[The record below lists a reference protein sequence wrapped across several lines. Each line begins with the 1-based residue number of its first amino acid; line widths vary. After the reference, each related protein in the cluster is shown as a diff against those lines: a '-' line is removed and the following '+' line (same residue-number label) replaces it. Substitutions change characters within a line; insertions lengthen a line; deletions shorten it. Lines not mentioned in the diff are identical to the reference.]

1 MGNRSL
7 ARGLQDGLHDPRP
20 PHLLP
25 IIHLCF
31 RIFVSKEIPRQ
42 EIGNQSFG
50 QSLPLE
56 VNVCLLH
63 IVSTAALSLPPRTR
77 SGALANTLHQAT
89 NGKPPRVFQFV
100 IFVWISA
107 ARFVPVK
114 ITGAGARSKL
124 GTMQRSKAVVAMMS
138 EPSLPLWLRCSYICN
153 LYYTL
158 HRPFLHNLNGY
169 KHISVCAGLVR
180 LHILKTGPLHRRPN
194 ETLSW
199 CTSSR
204 GLNLFLLCRFLA
216 QERLTKRE
224 KLANVSFTYVCV
236 RQR

>member
-56 VNVCLLH
+56 VNVCPLH

-89 NGKPPRVFQFV
+89 NGKPLRVFRFV

-114 ITGAGARSKL
+114 ITGPGARSKL

-194 ETLSW
+194 ETSSW
-199 CTSSR
+199 CTSSSKV
-204 GLNLFLLCRFLA
+204 A
-216 QERLTKRE
+216 QLIFTLQVFGTGEVNKKGKTS
-224 KLANVSFTYVCV
+224 KL
-236 RQR
+236 

>member
-31 RIFVSKEIPRQ
+31 RIFVSKEILRQ

-114 ITGAGARSKL
+114 ITRAVARSKL

-194 ETLSW
+194 ETSSW

-204 GLNLFLLCRFLA
+204 WLNLFLLCIFLTL
-216 QERLTKRE
+216 ERLKKR
-224 KLANVSFTYVCV
+224 KN
-236 RQR
+236 

>member
-114 ITGAGARSKL
+114 ITGAVARSKL

-153 LYYTL
+153 LYTL

-194 ETLSW
+194 ETSSW

-204 GLNLFLLCRFLA
+204 WLNFFFPVNFFDTG
-216 QERLTKRE
+216 EVKKRG
-224 KLANVSFTYVCV
+224 KTSKF
-236 RQR
+236 

>member
-56 VNVCLLH
+56 VNVCPLH

-77 SGALANTLHQAT
+77 SGALANTPHQAT
-89 NGKPPRVFQFV
+89 NGKPLRVFRFV

-153 LYYTL
+153 LYTDPSSTISMVTNTYPCAPASSDYT
-158 HRPFLHNLNGY
+158 F
-169 KHISVCAGLVR
+169 
-180 LHILKTGPLHRRPN
+180 
-194 ETLSW
+194 
-199 CTSSR
+199 
-204 GLNLFLLCRFLA
+204 
-216 QERLTKRE
+216 
-224 KLANVSFTYVCV
+224 
-236 RQR
+236 

>member
-114 ITGAGARSKL
+114 ITGAVARSKL

-194 ETLSW
+194 ETSSW
-199 CTSSR
+199 CTSSWW
-204 GLNLFLLCRFLA
+204 LNLFLLCMFLT
-216 QERLTKRE
+216 QERLKKGKTCK
-224 KLANVSFTYVCV
+224 C
-236 RQR
+236 

>member
-31 RIFVSKEIPRQ
+31 RIFVSKEIPGQ
-42 EIGNQSFG
+42 EIGNQSFR

-56 VNVCLLH
+56 VNVCPLH

-89 NGKPPRVFQFV
+89 NGESF
-100 IFVWISA
+100 S
-107 ARFVPVK
+107 
-114 ITGAGARSKL
+114 
-124 GTMQRSKAVVAMMS
+124 
-138 EPSLPLWLRCSYICN
+138 ICN
-153 LYYTL
+153 FCLDFSRSFCSRQNHRGRCEIKAGDDAKVEGSCCNDERAELAIVAALLLHLQSL

-194 ETLSW
+194 ETSSW
-199 CTSSR
+199 CTSSSKV
-204 GLNLFLLCRFLA
+204 A
-216 QERLTKRE
+216 QLIFTLHVFDAGDAKKRE
-224 KLANVSFTYVCV
+224 K
-236 RQR
+236 

>member
-114 ITGAGARSKL
+114 ITGAVARSKL

-194 ETLSW
+194 ETSSW
-199 CTSSR
+199 CTSSWW
-204 GLNLFLLCRFLA
+204 LNLFLLCMFLT
-216 QERLTKRE
+216 QERLKKGKTSK
-224 KLANVSFTYVCV
+224 C
-236 RQR
+236 

>member
-56 VNVCLLH
+56 VNVCPLH

-77 SGALANTLHQAT
+77 SGTLANTLHQAT
-89 NGKPPRVFQFV
+89 NGKPLRVFRFV

-114 ITGAGARSKL
+114 ITGAVARSKL

-138 EPSLPLWLRCSYICN
+138 EPSLPLWPSCSYICN

-158 HRPFLHNLNGY
+158 HRPFPHNLNGY

-194 ETLSW
+194 ETSSW
-199 CTSSR
+199 CTKRRWLSF
-204 GLNLFLLCRFLA
+204 FLLCMFLT
-216 QERLTKRE
+216 QERLK
-224 KLANVSFTYVCV
+224 KGKN
-236 RQR
+236 

>member
-114 ITGAGARSKL
+114 ITGAVARSKL

-153 LYYTL
+153 LYYTLHFYLYIFYICNLYTL

-194 ETLSW
+194 ETSSW

-204 GLNLFLLCRFLA
+204 WLNLFLLCIF
-216 QERLTKRE
+216 
-224 KLANVSFTYVCV
+224 
-236 RQR
+236 

>member
-114 ITGAGARSKL
+114 ITGAVARSKL

-153 LYYTL
+153 LYTL

-194 ETLSW
+194 ETSSW

-204 GLNLFLLCRFLA
+204 WLNLFLLCMFLT
-216 QERLTKRE
+216 QERLK
-224 KLANVSFTYVCV
+224 KGKI
-236 RQR
+236 

>member
-114 ITGAGARSKL
+114 ITGAVARSKL

-153 LYYTL
+153 LYTL

-194 ETLSW
+194 ETSSW

-204 GLNLFLLCRFLA
+204 WLNLFLLCMFLT
-216 QERLTKRE
+216 QERLKKGKTSK
-224 KLANVSFTYVCV
+224 C
-236 RQR
+236 

>member
-89 NGKPPRVFQFV
+89 NGKPLRVFRFV

-194 ETLSW
+194 ETSSW

-204 GLNLFLLCRFLA
+204 RLNFFYSACF
-216 QERLTKRE
+216 
-224 KLANVSFTYVCV
+224 
-236 RQR
+236 

>member
-114 ITGAGARSKL
+114 ITGAVARSKL

-153 LYYTL
+153 LYTL

-194 ETLSW
+194 ETSSW

-204 GLNLFLLCRFLA
+204 WLNFFYCACF
-216 QERLTKRE
+216 
-224 KLANVSFTYVCV
+224 
-236 RQR
+236 

>member
-56 VNVCLLH
+56 VNVCPLH

-89 NGKPPRVFQFV
+89 NGKPLRVFRFV

-114 ITGAGARSKL
+114 ITGPGARSKL

-153 LYYTL
+153 LYT
-158 HRPFLHNLNGY
+158 LHNLNGY

-194 ETLSW
+194 ETSSW
-199 CTSSR
+199 CIKVAQLIFTLQVFGAGEVNKKGKTSK
-204 GLNLFLLCRFLA
+204 C
-216 QERLTKRE
+216 
-224 KLANVSFTYVCV
+224 
-236 RQR
+236 